1 MGELLLIIKFRQV
14 WGGLCN
20 LANTLNLLVMHSPL
34 KVTELHTHSD
44 ALSPDHGTRVPFGTG
59 TSVSYNYVDYRF
71 KT

>member
-1 MGELLLIIKFRQV
+1 
-14 WGGLCN
+14 
-20 LANTLNLLVMHSPL
+20 MHSPL

-71 KT
+71 KNITNQKCKY